1 MQHLRV
7 CISSGGTRAILIELC
22 CSYSSC
28 CLCCL
33 RLTAVGGTC
42 RRLCCIDVAHIEIRA
57 GEGLHVRQRC

>member
-1 MQHLRV
+1 MAVQHLGVR
-7 CISSGGTRAILIELC
+7 ISGRGPWAPLIELC

-42 RRLCCIDVAHIEIRA
+42 GRLCCIDVAHIEIRT
-57 GEGLHVRQRC
+57 GEGLHI